1 MLPEAIILR
10 RNEKIILKSKSWKKL
25 IERSEWPV
33 CPGTGGHFKAK
44 WGDSLNAE
52 QAAIFTEMPTLERET
67 ARPFM
72 TGWLNTSN
80 VGLTEQIACF

>member
-1 MLPEAIILR
+1 M
-10 RNEKIILKSKSWKKL
+10 

-72 TGWLNTSN
+72 TG
-80 VGLTEQIACF
+80 